1 MGKNR
6 WLSIAAGLFLLS
18 FTVLSAP
25 HTVHHGLDHVNPQD
39 CPVLAISD
47 QTNGELPDLL
57 TLSILTLLPSTDSA
71 PILDLIP
78 SERSLFEVP
87 RNRAPPPSLS
97 S

>member
-6 WLSIAAGLFLLS
+6 WLSLAASLFLLS
-18 FTVLSAP
+18 FTVLGAP
-25 HTVHHGLDHVNPQD
+25 HTVHHGLDHFDPQE
-39 CPVLAISD
+39 CPILAISD

-57 TLSILTLLPSTDSA
+57 TLNILALLPSTDNA

-78 SERSLFEVP
+78 CERSLYAVP
-87 RNRAPPPSLS
+87 RNRAPPLS

>member
-6 WLSIAAGLFLLS
+6 WLSLAASLFLLY
-18 FTVLSAP
+18 FTALSAP
-25 HTVHHGLDHVNPQD
+25 HTVHHGLDHFDPQE

-57 TLSILTLLPSTDSA
+57 TLSILTLLPSTDTA

-78 SERSLFEVP
+78 FERSLYEVP
-87 RNRAPPPSLS
+87 RNRPPPLS